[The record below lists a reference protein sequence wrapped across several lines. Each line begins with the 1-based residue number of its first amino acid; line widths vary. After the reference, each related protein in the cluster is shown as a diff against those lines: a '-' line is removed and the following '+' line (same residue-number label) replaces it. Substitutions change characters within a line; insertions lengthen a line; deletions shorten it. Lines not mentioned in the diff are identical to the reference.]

1 MCADC
6 LPGYSRD
13 GRGGCKKCGEKGLN
27 ILFPVLVGCSILLIL
42 FLLVYSTIVKR
53 GGAFDSSDG
62 ARKVFISYLQLAGL
76 ATTMKIPWPVDYVT
90 LFRIEGMLSSV
101 GEEFLDIRCAL
112 ETPLPIATIEYYKI
126 LGYAIAPFVLVFL
139 SVLGWNTCG
148 RAVERRERQANMVGT
163 IVMLVY
169 LAFPS
174 ISAGVVRLWK
184 CEYVNEV
191 GYIFVVDPETLCSD
205 ESHQLWRNLLGWPCI
220 LLYVFGL
227 PASGLGILYRFRNK
241 LDEPRTRTRFGLLY
255 DGFSRANYLYEG
267 WVALRKLLI
276 IFIGN
281 FTDKLQV
288 QLAIGAV
295 GMLLGHTIYRQP
307 YQTRS
312 LVHLDELLLS
322 CVFFT
327 YWVGGIFTVFPQC
340 QSDAWEAELCK
351 AAQWVVLLFNV
362 ACFALGL
369 GMCIWLTWLK
379 KREQLKGS
387 TQSMFAGVS
396 RWRICRPCCRKGL
409 GIWLR
414 ASQAEWAINPLE
426 KEVELKEIVRSSM
439 AMSPEEVNVMLKG
452 EIKKLENENKALR
465 EENKQLKVGAI
476 PNQLNGKGG
485 SSSMTIVRN
494 PLRGKNN
501 KSLQLKKQATVVDP
515 NLVVELRQLRRQNTA
530 DRKERLGRLSA
541 LRKAAS
547 QGESESQGNVLPKE
561 RRSWVKLVDPASGE
575 FYYYNEKSGDTVWDC
590 PVDFEE

>member
-1 MCADC
+1 M
-6 LPGYSRD
+6 
-13 GRGGCKKCGEKGLN
+13 
-27 ILFPVLVGCSILLIL
+27 FPVLVGCSILLIL

-112 ETPLPIATIEYYKI
+112 ETPIPIATVEYYKT

-148 RAVERRERQANMVGT
+148 RVVERRERQANMVGT

-174 ISAGVVRLWK
+174 ISAGVVGLWK
-184 CEYVNEV
+184 CEYVKEV

-205 ESHQLWRNLLGWPCI
+205 ASHQLWRNVLGWPCI
-220 LLYVFGL
+220 LLYIFGL
-227 PASGLGILYRFRNK
+227 PATGLGILYRFRNK
-241 LDEPRTRTRFGLLY
+241 LDEPRTRKRFGVLY

-295 GMLLGHTIYRQP
+295 GMLLGHTIYHQP

-340 QSDAWEAELCK
+340 QSDAWEAEVCIVGH
-351 AAQWVVLLFNV
+351 WVVLLFNV
-362 ACFALGL
+362 ACFAIGL
-369 GMCIWLTWLK
+369 GMCIWLTWLEE
-379 KREQLKGS
+379 REQLKGS
-387 TQSMFAGVS
+387 TKGMCASVS
-396 RWRICRPCCRKGL
+396 RWRICHPCCRKGL

-414 ASQAEWAINPLE
+414 ASQAEWATNPLE

-439 AMSPEEVNVMLKG
+439 AMSPEEVNAMLKG
-452 EIKKLENENKALR
+452 ENKKLENENKALR
-465 EENKQLKVGAI
+465 AKDKSRIEEIKRLLEENTLLKVGTI
-476 PNQLNGKGG
+476 PNKFNGKGG
-485 SSSMTIVRN
+485 RSSVTMIRN
-494 PLRGKNN
+494 PMRGKTS
-501 KSLQLKKQATVVDP
+501 KLLRLKKQVSVVDP
-515 NLVVELRQLRRQNTA
+515 GLVVELRRLRTKSNA
-530 DRKERLGRLSA
+530 DRKARLDRLA
-541 LRKAAS
+541 TLRKAAS
-547 QGESESQGNVLPKE
+547 QGTAESQGNVQPDG
-561 RRSWVKLVDPASGE
+561 RSWVKLVDPASGE
-575 FYYYNEKSGDTVWDC
+575 FYYYNERSGDAVWDC
-590 PVDFEE
+590 PADFEE